1 MKFHELVELVDTI
14 QMSPFSD
21 GTRFGCGCGCGG
33 NNYTPS
39 QWDELGRLYDEA
51 VETLEKFGVTFD
63 EG

>member
-1 MKFHELVELVDTI
+1 MKFHELVEHVDTI

-21 GTRFGCGCGCGG
+21 GTRFGCDCGCGG